1 MIETVI
7 IDQGASWRDVAVVAK
22 GARLQLADAAWARI
36 AAARDIVEALVSKGV
51 RGYGINTGVGALCDV
66 IVDRDRQQA
75 LSRNILLS
83 HSCGVGEPLGREK
96 TRAVMAAQIVNFS
109 HGFSGIRVETVEALL
124 ALLNADILP
133 VIPSRGSVGY
143 LTHAAAIG
151 LVLIGEGEAMRGDER
166 LSGRHALAAVGLAPL
181 VPLAKEGLSLVNG
194 TPCAT
199 GLACLALSHMEN
211 LLDWA
216 DAAAAMSYEN
226 LGAQSDPFAAAPLL
240 CAFPRAFRLWE
251 TISAIFWLK
260 APCWRARRGRARRTR
275 SVFVPCR
282 KSMAPFVTASC
293 RSVRW

>member
-1 MIETVI
+1 M
-7 IDQGASWRDVAVVAK
+7 
-22 GARLQLADAAWARI
+22 
-36 AAARDIVEALVSKGV
+36 
-51 RGYGINTGVGALCDV
+51 
-66 IVDRDRQQA
+66 
-75 LSRNILLS
+75 
-83 HSCGVGEPLGREK
+83 
-96 TRAVMAAQIVNFS
+96 
-109 HGFSGIRVETVEALL
+109 ETVEALL

-199 GLACLALSHMEN
+199 GLACLALLHMEN
-211 LLDWA
+211 LLGWA

-226 LGAQSDPFAAAPLL
+226 LGAQSDPFAAAPLAL
-240 CAFPRAFRLWE
+240 RVSRAFRLWE

-260 APCWRARRGRARRTR
+260 APCWRARRGCARRIR

-293 RSVRW
+293 R